1 MQTVAEDLESV
12 CIDLRYGNLGFPT
25 YKMSW
30 LNRSAPEIPSVLRFY
45 QTYVVVVQLLSP
57 V

>member
-30 LNRSAPEIPSVLRFY
+30 LNCSAPEIPSVLRFY